1 MDISG
6 LLVTQNLLNI
16 CGLLDF
22 TFGIIFIIY
31 MILTLTIGGGEKY
44 IDGKHQFIRNNKPIV
59 VFFRHL
65 VLGCLCLI
73 SLLLITVGY
82 LEIINNMKWQ

>member
-16 CGLLDF
+16 CGLMSF
-22 TFGIIFIIY
+22 TLVVIFIIY
-31 MILTLTIGGGEKY
+31 MILTLTIGGESRGSE
-44 IDGKHQFIRNNKPIV
+44 FIRNNKPIV

-65 VLGCLCLI
+65 VLGCSCLI
-73 SLLLITVGY
+73 SLLFITVAY
-82 LEIINNMKWQ
+82 LELINNMKWQ